1 MRKILLSTALCG
13 VFAIATPALAA
24 GGAGATASEGAQTAA
39 PMNTESTTT
48 VQPTAPSEATPADP
62 TSDSPATAH
71 RSRKSNMSNTSTTPD
86 ANAQAQ
92 PPMEHNQP
100 QSTDD
105 SSAMQ
110 KGSENNAATAPQS
123 NPQ

>member
-1 MRKILLSTALCG
+1 VAHSHWQHRHSPHRQRAARVQRRRKVT
-13 VFAIATPALAA
+13 
-24 GGAGATASEGAQTAA
+24 GAPT
-39 PMNTESTTT
+39 NTDSTTT
-48 VQPTAPSEATPADP
+48 VQPSAPSEATPADP

-71 RSRKSNMSNTSTTPD
+71 RARKSNMSNTSTTPD
-86 ANAQAQ
+86 ANAQAK

-100 QSTDD
+100 QSSDD

-123 NPQ
+123 TPQ